1 MISGY
6 LISAVR
12 ELLSAPGA
20 GRLFRAAAA
29 GAADV
34 TDNSL
39 PSDVQES
46 VQEVTT
52 EATREVN
59 QFVQFFEDHIPDLV
73 AFGVRV
79 LLALILFFVGSKSP
93 GAAGTHPVLCGK
105 QDHQMDPKGC
115 EEIL

>member
-1 MISGY
+1 MILGT
-6 LISAVR
+6 LISTG
-12 ELLSAPGA
+12 ENMLSAFVT
-20 GRLFRAAAA
+20 GRLFPAAAA

-46 VQEVTT
+46 VQEATS
-52 EATREVN
+52 EATQEVN

-79 LLALILFFVGSKSP
+79 LLALLLFFVGSMSTNWIRNVVRT
-93 GAAGTHPVLCGK
+93 AL
-105 QDHQMDPKGC
+105 
-115 EEIL
+115 